1 MRLFTTAAL
10 SSVSIAALAL
20 AAPAPAK
27 AAAAAQDPTP
37 APCVNVPAGPQ
48 HDQCVADA
56 RKAQGEAPARG
67 EQIVVTGTRINRPTL
82 TSAVPVTSVGLQD
95 LSQGNISLGDKL
107 AELPQIRATFTQAN
121 STRFIGTSGI
131 NALDLRGLGTAR
143 TLVLSNGRRIVTAT
157 PGVNRPDVNTIPID
171 LVERTD
177 IVTGGNSAI
186 YGSDAVAGVV
196 NFVLKRNFEG
206 FRVNGQFGISSRN
219 DRESKYVSAVY
230 GKNFADGR
238 GNVAIAAEWAKQD
251 TLYFTDRD
259 EQTGAFSGRHQF
271 NAVENTGANINPSA
285 GPLHGAEPSTGN
297 GIPDAVFL
305 TGVLNNNI
313 SEGGLF
319 TASCPTVAATGE
331 SAAAFAARRA
341 IACSGLANPGSSNT
355 LAQFGT
361 TFVFM
366 PDGSL
371 IKNPCITDLRPF
383 GSSNCVGGLGSSLR
397 LTGMLEPGLTR
408 KAINLLAHYDIS
420 DAFSPFI
427 EAKFVRVDANQEGQP
442 TFFNNTF
449 SINNPF
455 LSTQARATLVSA
467 LAPGTTTFTAQR
479 FDVDFAGRGELHKR
493 DNYQIVA
500 GVNGTFNG
508 DWKYEVSLNYG
519 GLYTYYETKGNVL
532 RQNYANAID
541 ARLNSSGQ
549 IVCGINADASTT
561 NDDPA
566 CVPLNLFGNGAP
578 SPAALKYILYT
589 SWRKQRANLYDATA
603 YVAGDMSQLFELPGG
618 PISFVLGG
626 EYRRETAFAAYDPI
640 TKSTAC
646 GAAGCTFLNVIPDFN
661 PPDLKVSEAFGEIN
675 IPIFKDVRFARE
687 LSIDAAARY
696 SHYNQT
702 GGVWAW
708 NVNGV
713 WAPVRD
719 IRFRAGVARSVRAP
733 TQSDL
738 YSTPTQTFINGLVDP
753 CGQQNI
759 NNGPIVNG
767 ASVRIANCAAAGVP
781 TTQTFNGTTE
791 PFTNRPA
798 SGVSA
803 NNQGNINLMPE
814 RGTSITVGSILQPH
828 FIPGLSLTIDY
839 YSIKVKNVISALGGQ
854 TVINLCYDSTSGINN
869 QYCAAVFRNPNGTFA
884 GQSDVNHGGGTVAL
898 TPTGPSVL
906 ITSFNFAKLITS
918 GIDFDMAYRHRIA
931 DGATLSLRGIVTNV
945 FKKNQYADVTNPGF
959 RDRILNELGD
969 PAWQGQLSTNLELS
983 KFNLGYRMR
992 YIGKQ
997 TVALAYE
1004 TQHSLQGR
1012 PPTNPD
1018 ALSKIWYPAQTFHDL
1033 RVDWNPSKKYR
1044 FYVGV
1049 DNVLDQL
1056 PLYDLLGVESGSP
1069 SPVGRFYYAGLTLNL
1084 NPPGPRAPV
1093 AAAPALP
1100 PPPAPATQT
1109 CPDGSVIVAT
1119 AACPAP
1125 PPPPP
1130 PASAPERGL

>member
-1 MRLFTTAAL
+1 MRILKAAAL
-10 SSVSIAALAL
+10 SSVSIAALAF
-20 AAPAPAK
+20 ATPSIAK

-37 APCVNVPAGPQ
+37 APCVNIAAGPE

-56 RKAQGEAPARG
+56 RKAQGEAPTKG
-67 EQIVVTGTRINRPTL
+67 ESIVVTGTRINRPTL

-143 TLVLSNGRRIVTAT
+143 TLVLSNGRRLVTAT
-157 PGVNRPDVNTIPID
+157 PGVNRPDVNTVPID

-196 NFVLKRNFEG
+196 NFVLKRSFEG
-206 FRVNGQFGISSRN
+206 FKVNGQFGISSRN
-219 DRESKYVSAVY
+219 DRESKYISVVY

-238 GNVAIAAEWAKQD
+238 GNVAIAGEWAKQD

-259 EQTGAFSGRHQF
+259 EQTGAFSGRSQF
-271 NAVENTGANINPSA
+271 NATEQTGANTNPSA

-297 GIPDAVFL
+297 GIPDTSFLHNVF
-305 TGVLNNNI
+305 NNNI

-319 TASCPTVAATGE
+319 TATCPTAAATGK
-331 SAAAFAARRA
+331 SAAAFAARRTA
-341 IACSGLANPGSSNT
+341 ACSGLPNPGSTNS

-361 TFVFM
+361 TYVFLS
-366 PDGSL
+366 DGTL
-371 IKNPCITDLRPF
+371 VKNPCITDLRQF
-383 GSSNCVGGLGSSLR
+383 NGSSNCVGGLGSSLR

-408 KAINLLAHYDIS
+408 KAINLLAHFDVS

-500 GVNGTFNG
+500 GVNGTFND

-519 GLYTYYETKGNVL
+519 GLYTYYETKGNIL

-603 YVAGDMSQLFELPGG
+603 YVAGDSSQLFELPGG

-626 EYRRETAFAAYDPI
+626 EYRKETAFAAYDPI
-640 TKSTAC
+640 TKSSAC
-646 GAAGCTFLNVIPDFN
+646 GASGCTFLNVIPDFI
-661 PPDLKVSEAFGEIN
+661 PPDLKVSEAFGEIS

-708 NVNGV
+708 NVNGI

-738 YSTPTQTFINGLVDP
+738 YSTATQTFINGLTDP
-753 CGQQNI
+753 CSQSNI

-767 ASVRIANCAAAGVP
+767 ASVRIANCQAAGVP

-803 NNQGNINLMPE
+803 NQQGNINLKPE
-814 RGTSITVGSILQPH
+814 QGTSITVGSILQPH

-839 YSIKVKNVISALGGQ
+839 YSIKVKNVIAALGGQ
-854 TVINLCYDSTSGINN
+854 QVINLCYDSTTGINN

-884 GQSDVNHGGGTVAL
+884 GQSDVAHGGGTVAL

-931 DGATLSLRGIVTNV
+931 DGTTLSLRGIVTNV
-945 FKKNQYADVTNPGF
+945 FKKNQYADVTNSGF

-969 PAWQGQLSTNLELS
+969 PAWQGQLSANLELS

-992 YIGKQ
+992 YNGKQ
-997 TVALAYE
+997 TIGLYE

-1018 ALSKIWYPAQTFHDL
+1018 ALPKIWYPAQTFHDL
-1033 RVDWNPSKKYR
+1033 RVDWTPVKKYR

-1056 PLYDLLGVESGSP
+1056 PAYDLLGVESGSP
-1069 SPVGRFYYAGLTLNL
+1069 SPVGRFYYAGLTIDFNQSA
-1084 NPPGPRAPV
+1084 PRAPV
-1093 AAAPALP
+1093 VEAPALP

-1130 PASAPERGL
+1130 APAPERGL